1 MRVIGLT
8 GGIASG
14 KSAVARHLTSLG
26 AVVIDA
32 DLLARDVVQPGEDAY
47 RAIVAHFGRDI
58 LQADGSLDR
67 KALGRIVFA
76 DPGARKVLEAITHP
90 AIARLAA
97 QLLGRERDRG
107 TPVVFYMVPLLF
119 EAGLADSMDEI
130 WVVSVDEKT
139 QLARLMARDA
149 IDRDEALRK
158 VAAQQ
163 PLAEKAIRAHVVIDN
178 NGLPEQT
185 ASQVEEAWQT
195 LQERLALPAQR

>member
-149 IDRDEALRK
+149 IGRDEALRK
-158 VAAQQ
+158 VTAQQ

-178 NGLPEQT
+178 NGLPEKT
-185 ASQVEEAWQT
+185 ACQVEEAWRT
-195 LQERLALPAQR
+195 LQERLALSAQR